1 MIEHIIVLDQ
11 VEAALKAILTFY
23 NDHGLT
29 WAWAIIALTVTVR
42 IVILPLTITQ
52 LKSMAAMQRIQ
63 PKVKT
68 LQNQYKGKTDRESKA
83 EMQQKLMALYKEEG
97 VNPFASCLPL
107 LAQFPIFIA
116 LYRVLRYE
124 IHPTSEKSFL
134 WINDIFVNLDKAGTF
149 TEVTIVVIYIASMLG
164 STLLFSFIQDKQ
176 QKYLFAV
183 MPFFFVF
190 FILRVPIGVCIYW
203 ITTNLWTIAQQ
214 GVVKQRMG
222 HHFEAIKKQRAAE
235 AGERSRVPPGTRR
248 RATPPRTTPPRSLRL
263 LRGGRRAGERTRCR
277 SRPAARPLARPGGRR
292 CTSSSA
298 AFRR

>member
-11 VEAALKAILTFY
+11 LEAALKAVLTFY
-23 NDHGLT
+23 NDHGLS
-29 WAWAIIALTVTVR
+29 WGWAIVALTVTVR

-52 LKSMAAMQRIQ
+52 LRSMAAMQRIQ

-68 LQNQYKGKTDRESKA
+68 LQNQYKGKNDKESKA
-83 EMQQKLMALYKEEG
+83 EQQQKLMALYKEEG

-134 WINDIFVNLDKAGTF
+134 WINDIFVNLNQAGRA
-149 TEVTIVVIYIASMLG
+149 TELAIIAIYIASMLG

-176 QKYLFAV
+176 QKYMFAA

-190 FILRVPIGVCIYW
+190 FIIRVPIGVCIYW

-214 GVVKQRMG
+214 GVVKQTMG
-222 HHFEAIKKQRAAE
+222 HHFEAIKKERQAAE
-235 AGERSRVPPGTRR
+235 AAKTRTSRNPKKGAAPEKKPAPARR
-248 RATPPRTTPPRSLRL
+248 KK
-263 LRGGRRAGERTRCR
+263 GQ
-277 SRPAARPLARPGGRR
+277 
-292 CTSSSA
+292 
-298 AFRR
+298 

>member
-1 MIEHIIVLDQ
+1 VIEHIIVLDQ
-11 VEAALKAILTFY
+11 LEAALKAILTFY

-42 IVILPLTITQ
+42 IIILPLTITQ
-52 LKSMAAMQRIQ
+52 LRSMAAMQRIQ

-116 LYRVLRYE
+116 LYRVLRYQ
-124 IHPTSEKSFL
+124 IHPTGDTSFL
-134 WINDIFVNLDKAGTF
+134 WIPNIFVDLNKAGTA
-149 TEVTIVVIYIASMLG
+149 TEVAIIVIYILSMLG
-164 STLLFSFIQDKQ
+164 STLLFSFVQDKQ
-176 QKYLFAV
+176 QKYMFAA

-190 FILRVPIGVCIYW
+190 FIIRVPIGVCIYW
-203 ITTNLWTIAQQ
+203 ITTNLWTIGQQ
-214 GVVKQRMG
+214 GVVKRQMG

-235 AGERSRVPPGTRR
+235 QA
-248 RATPPRTTPPRSLRL
+248 AKPRTSRNPKKGDGSEPKPKSAPARRKK
-263 LRGGRRAGERTRCR
+263 GR
-277 SRPAARPLARPGGRR
+277 
-292 CTSSSA
+292 
-298 AFRR
+298 